1 MKIELAI
8 SILALLISL
17 LSAVYSRWSFM
28 EKRQANRI
36 SSHSHKLDILQS
48 VSNFQAAF
56 RVNGES
62 VEDTYFDSL
71 FSAAKKSR
79 LYFSQPIYDH
89 LSRYA
94 DAAFKVLIARDG
106 AKRSESVNREVPS
119 EKWEEI
125 FSLVDKC
132 RAAEG
137 TLLADLESET
147 KLVD

>member
-1 MKIELAI
+1 MEIELAI

-17 LSAVYSRWSFM
+17 LSAVYSRWSFT

-36 SSHSHKLDILQS
+36 SSHSHTLEILQS
-48 VSNFQAAF
+48 VSNFQSTF
-56 RVNGES
+56 RMNGKS
-62 VEDTYFDSL
+62 VEDAYFDSL

-94 DAAFKVLIARDG
+94 DAAFEVLIARNG
-106 AKRSESVNREVPS
+106 AKRFESVNRDVPS
-119 EKWEEI
+119 DKWEEI
-125 FSLVDKC
+125 FNLVDIC
-132 RAAEG
+132 RTAEG

-147 KLVD
+147 KLVN